1 MRYLLLTI
9 PLMALVWG
17 HARPAHGETLLS
29 TRLASYA
36 NRNAYVADTPQVQIP
51 PSTRTDWRDWQP
63 GQVVEVLPAPA
74 ASQLNAVAQSYFVR
88 YTTRNVRGQV
98 ALASG
103 IVLVP
108 QVAHQ
113 RAADWPLVV
122 YGHMT
127 TGVADA
133 CAPSRGISGSAE
145 LRRMQQGDQL
155 ATALLSQGAVVAR
168 PDYEGLGEEGPHPY
182 LRGDSLARSMRD
194 MAQAVAR
201 HWPQIGGRWVAAGHS
216 EGGVAALNAG
226 SRKHPPLEGLALAGV
241 VSMAPVTQME
251 RVVAFFQPVGLAG
264 AGVDTAVALAA
275 LAVKGVA
282 AVDPDFERLALEEG
296 GLSERA
302 LALWPDLER
311 LCLADLTKK
320 GSWGGLSPRQAQGPK
335 GPQMLAELERALEQ
349 DDVRLLPMSREVPVR
364 LDAALGDVVILY
376 PRLDQLARDYRRR
389 GVDVTYTR
397 WPTGHSDIVDKAAP
411 TVAQWIME
419 RF

>member
-29 TRLASYA
+29 TWLASYA

-133 CAPSRGISGSAE
+133 CAPPGPVCCHTASPCCAMTSAARRGRRISS
-145 LRRMQQGDQL
+145 
-155 ATALLSQGAVVAR
+155 S
-168 PDYEGLGEEGPHPY
+168 
-182 LRGDSLARSMRD
+182 RSM
-194 MAQAVAR
+194 
-201 HWPQIGGRWVAAGHS
+201 S
-216 EGGVAALNAG
+216 TT
-226 SRKHPPLEGLALAGV
+226 KPPTMRSL
-241 VSMAPVTQME
+241 
-251 RVVAFFQPVGLAG
+251 R
-264 AGVDTAVALAA
+264 
-275 LAVKGVA
+275 
-282 AVDPDFERLALEEG
+282 
-296 GLSERA
+296 
-302 LALWPDLER
+302 
-311 LCLADLTKK
+311 
-320 GSWGGLSPRQAQGPK
+320 
-335 GPQMLAELERALEQ
+335 
-349 DDVRLLPMSREVPVR
+349 
-364 LDAALGDVVILY
+364 
-376 PRLDQLARDYRRR
+376 
-389 GVDVTYTR
+389 
-397 WPTGHSDIVDKAAP
+397 
-411 TVAQWIME
+411 
-419 RF
+419 